1 MGLINGMCILPYVAE
16 LISTFQLNKRKA
28 TFSYTMLSV
37 VDTQSNCEQLEESHW
52 LTRGMITLHMYTTLR
67 SVGNTTRKDVSNT
80 INRDHRA
87 SQMRGLFVP
96 ANCHIINPSRD
107 LRDELTLVHYLTI
120 NDLASTPLSS
130 FELEIHFAGCESQPA
145 KWTFSLKFW

>member
-1 MGLINGMCILPYVAE
+1 
-16 LISTFQLNKRKA
+16 
-28 TFSYTMLSV
+28 
-37 VDTQSNCEQLEESHW
+37 
-52 LTRGMITLHMYTTLR
+52 
-67 SVGNTTRKDVSNT
+67 
-80 INRDHRA
+80 
-87 SQMRGLFVP
+87 MRGLFVP

-145 KWTFSLKFW
+145 K